1 MDVEVKDRI
10 RRFIAEE
17 VLYDE
22 ERRVADDQELLGAVL
37 DSLALLQ
44 LVAYLER
51 QFGIDVADADLVPEN
66 FRSLDALERYV
77 RSRER

>member
-1 MDVEVKDRI
+1 MDVDVKDRI
-10 RRFIAEE
+10 RRFIVEE

-22 ERRVADDQELLGAVL
+22 GRQVANDQELLGDVL

-44 LVAYLER
+44 LVDYVER
-51 QFGIDVADADLVPEN
+51 QFGIEVEDDDMVPEN

-77 RSRER
+77 RARAS

>member
-22 ERRVADDQELLGAVL
+22 GRQVANDQELLGAVL